1 MSTLADLP
9 IERVELTM
17 PRYGAWRADVTL
29 SSGTPPSGQ
38 VTLVIAK
45 LELVG
50 AVTRAGLDSADCP
63 RLVVVGAPGWGR
75 TLEKPLSYQSDAGVR
90 LKTVLRDLAKL
101 ADETIVQPD
110 DAPIGQHFEAIPT
123 RAVETRLRD
132 VLSALHRVGHVPRW
146 RVDPD
151 GVTRFGARTGEDVT
165 DKVRVLRRNAGLG
178 MRRLSSESAADFLP
192 GNEVEGEAI
201 ERVTIYET
209 AGHIVAEA
217 WAA

>member
-1 MSTLADLP
+1 MSTLDDFN
-9 IERVELTM
+9 IERVELTI
-17 PRYGAWRADVTL
+17 PRYGAWRADVVL
-29 SSGTPPSGQ
+29 SSGTPPTGK
-38 VTLVIAK
+38 VTLTIAA
-45 LELVG
+45 LELAGTVQ
-50 AVTRAGLDSADCP
+50 RSGLDAAERP
-63 RLVVVGAPGWGR
+63 RVVVVGAPGWGR

-123 RAVETRLRD
+123 RATVTQLRD
-132 VLSALHRVGHVPRW
+132 VLSALHRVGHVQRW

-151 GVTRFGARTGEDVT
+151 GVTRFGPRVGTDVT

-178 MRRLSSESAADFLP
+178 MRRLSSEAASDFLP

-209 AGHIVAEA
+209 AGHLEAEA